1 VTTAIVKPTTPKEWE
16 EYVNGF
22 DTPEKFANAFKD
34 GSFKESLKAYTGA
47 QNKTMEDLNAQ
58 VNEQV
63 QLAMAEFAKN
73 SGLTKAGNKLDLNF
87 TKVKPQ
93 FDNVYNNNR
102 AVGAGLN
109 GKFANKA
116 EFFQAVWHENKDS
129 GDSEVQAKRRMAS
142 VVNSFSERVP
152 SEGGYLVPE
161 EFRSDILQ
169 LSLENAL
176 VRSKATVIPMSSLT
190 LSYPCIDDTSH
201 VSNVY
206 GGITGYWVE
215 EGGAIPESNATFAE
229 VKLTARKLA
238 ALATVSNE
246 LVRDWTAFGGWINTS
261 VPKALSWFEDLAFIS
276 GSGVGKPLGMLH
288 SNNPALIVQAARSGQ
303 GASTIVWENVL
314 DMYSRLLPQS
324 LNTAE
329 WWVGPDVFVQL
340 ATMALVVGTGGSAV
354 WLTDGTG
361 RPTLTLLGLPVRMTE
376 KVPSALGT
384 AGDINLVDPQM
395 YLIGD
400 RQTMTVS
407 SSEHRYFEQD
417 KTVYKVI
424 ERVDGQ
430 PWLLSA
436 ITPQNN
442 SSTLSSFIQLNST
455 RT

>member
-1 VTTAIVKPTTPKEWE
+1 
-16 EYVNGF
+16 
-22 DTPEKFANAFKD
+22 
-34 GSFKESLKAYTGA
+34 
-47 QNKTMEDLNAQ
+47 
-58 VNEQV
+58 
-63 QLAMAEFAKN
+63 
-73 SGLTKAGNKLDLNF
+73 
-87 TKVKPQ
+87 
-93 FDNVYNNNR
+93 
-102 AVGAGLN
+102 
-109 GKFANKA
+109 
-116 EFFQAVWHENKDS
+116 
-129 GDSEVQAKRRMAS
+129 
-142 VVNSFSERVP
+142 
-152 SEGGYLVPE
+152 
-161 EFRSDILQ
+161 
-169 LSLENAL
+169 
-176 VRSKATVIPMSSLT
+176 
-190 LSYPCIDDTSH
+190 
-201 VSNVY
+201 
-206 GGITGYWVE
+206 
-215 EGGAIPESNATFAE
+215 
-229 VKLTARKLA
+229 
-238 ALATVSNE
+238 
-246 LVRDWTAFGGWINTS
+246 
-261 VPKALSWFEDLAFIS
+261 
-276 GSGVGKPLGMLH
+276 
-288 SNNPALIVQAARSGQ
+288 
-303 GASTIVWENVL
+303 
-314 DMYSRLLPQS
+314 MYSRLLPQS